1 MQTPGDLALAGQC
14 AIAGLAEERDETRG
28 MAANFMFERR
38 SRVLELMPRQLAC
51 TGRWPCHQGGQS
63 ATVVQQGGAVLRGNF
78 MGRETGQMH
87 GAPETIAAIGKMQAE
102 GCRALARVD
111 AAEQYVQVVGEEV
124 VESIIHAGSSM
135 LIGVTNHRPLV

>member
-1 MQTPGDLALAGQC
+1 MNT
-14 AIAGLAEERDETRG
+14 
-28 MAANFMFERR
+28 
-38 SRVLELMPRQLAC
+38 
-51 TGRWPCHQGGQS
+51 
-63 ATVVQQGGAVLRGNF
+63 
-78 MGRETGQMH
+78 
-87 GAPETIAAIGKMQAE
+87 ETIAAIGKMQAE